1 MKTIKILLLPLLFVI
16 SSCYIYKPY
25 QYKEIEQSAS
35 KSTRPGGA
43 ASFRN
48 SEGKIENNR
57 AEMGLENPNDKKLL
71 EEKLKEEKLKEEKKM
86 IEKKAN
92 EESNAGFN
100 NRDGN
105 AVPAKS
111 SFSQNPNGNA
121 NTESEGISVSSEIDS
136 IKIKIQPTKY
146 YKITVEEKQYKIQ
159 ADQWEEDTLVSHIL
173 RKPKKV
179 LRFHKDQID
188 EEALL
193 ERRFSKPFS
202 DLFTV
207 GAYVAGGAAVLLLV
221 L

>member
-1 MKTIKILLLPLLFVI
+1 
-16 SSCYIYKPY
+16 

-48 SEGKIENNR
+48 SEGKIESSKAGVDR
-57 AEMGLENPNDKKLL
+57 EKEN
-71 EEKLKEEKLKEEKKM
+71 ER
-86 IEKKAN
+86 IRQ
-92 EESNAGFN
+92 EESLKKTQKDNQNAG
-100 NRDGN
+100 DQGEK
-105 AVPAKS
+105 PALGKS
-111 SFSQNPNGNA
+111 SFSRGTAPDPNA
-121 NTESEGISVSSEIDS
+121 NTSVTEASGFQSLEGLDS

-173 RKPKKV
+173 RKPEKV